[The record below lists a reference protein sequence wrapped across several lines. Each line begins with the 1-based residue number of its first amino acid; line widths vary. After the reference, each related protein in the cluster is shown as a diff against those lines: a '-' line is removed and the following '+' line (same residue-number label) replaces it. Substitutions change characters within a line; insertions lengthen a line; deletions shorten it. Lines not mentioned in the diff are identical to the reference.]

1 MWESQKKMWN
11 SAHLYIMC
19 SEGGGFKCS
28 KRTLIIKAIKA
39 ETSATDRNRYKV
51 QFDVDTVNEAFSTTL
66 MGWLGE
72 LNIGK
77 LPSIFAGMICFFLY
91 LLTFCL

>member
-1 MWESQKKMWN
+1 M
-11 SAHLYIMC
+11 Y

-39 ETSATDRNRYKV
+39 ETYATDRNQYKV

-66 MGWLGE
+66 MG
-72 LNIGK
+72 
-77 LPSIFAGMICFFLY
+77 
-91 LLTFCL
+91 